1 MSYGGIKYMTYNF
14 DDAGWAAEVAAQG
27 GEIDYK

>member
-14 DDAGWAAEVAAQG
+14 DDEAWAAEVAKYD
-27 GEIDYK
+27 GELNYK